1 MQSQNAMSPSWKGK
15 TSVLLSHIKCTCF
28 PIFNLKGSH
37 WILALKSK
45 SAKQASSWEQN
56 VYFSSVLGGWVFV
69 YLTSTCSNY
78 IQVTLD
84 TTGWNVILILFSL
97 LSIRAL
103 CSIWWHFV
111 YIIQQLIRVA
121 IFCLLVLSRIHGT
134 ALAMVVPMHIFTT
147 IFSGR
152 LCFVCSTRHAV
163 LAGTLVMC
171 PRIVMAGFLGK

>member
-1 MQSQNAMSPSWKGK
+1 MESQNAMSPSWKGK
-15 TSVLLSHIKCTCF
+15 TTVLLSHIKCTCF

-56 VYFSSVLGGWVFV
+56 VCFSSVLGWWVFV
-69 YLTSTCSNY
+69 CVTSTCSNY

-84 TTGWNVILILFSL
+84 TTGWNVILILSSL

-103 CSIWWHFV
+103 CSIWWHSA

-121 IFCLLVLSRIHGT
+121 IFWLLVLGRIHGT
-134 ALAMVVPMHIFTT
+134 THAHIYYNVEWQIMFC
-147 IFSGR
+147 
-152 LCFVCSTRHAV
+152 L
-163 LAGTLVMC
+163 LY
-171 PRIVMAGFLGK
+171 